1 MFSSIIT
8 ISDYFPFGFK
18 QDQVDETDMMKME
31 EARIRYL
38 AALAAAKENPSDES
52 LALVAEARRRLQAFA
67 F

>member
-1 MFSSIIT
+1 
-8 ISDYFPFGFK
+8 
-18 QDQVDETDMMKME
+18 MMKME

-38 AALAAAKENPSDES
+38 AALASAKENPSDES